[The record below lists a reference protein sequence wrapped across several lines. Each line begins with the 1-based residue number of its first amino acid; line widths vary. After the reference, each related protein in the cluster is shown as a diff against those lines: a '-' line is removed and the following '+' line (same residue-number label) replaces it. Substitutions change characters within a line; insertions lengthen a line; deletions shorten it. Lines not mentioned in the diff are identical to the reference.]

1 MLFVVVVVVV
11 VVVVIVVQLL
21 FLFCDF
27 ATGVETWQL
36 IYNASLV
43 EWFFCRLQGS
53 REFGVNSLQV
63 LNFI

>member
-1 MLFVVVVVVV
+1 MLFVVV
-11 VVVVIVVQLL
+11 VVQLL

-36 IYNASLV
+36 IYNASMV
-43 EWFFCRLQGS
+43 EWFLCRLQGS
-53 REFGVNSLQV
+53 RECGVNSLQV